1 MFETPVTVIGSIVG
15 DLKRRQ
21 VGSDEM
27 IKFRVASNARRRR
40 DDGSWVNSNSL
51 FINVTC
57 WGRLVTGVGA
67 ALGKGAPVIVHG
79 HLHTSEFED
88 KDGNRRQVTEMK
100 AIAVGP
106 DLSRTIA
113 RIEKVGY
120 TGKQEGAEAPEQP
133 DPGTEDATPELSE
146 TDESSEESV
155 NLRLSA

>member
-40 DDGSWVNSNSL
+40 EDGSWVNANSL

-88 KDGNRRQVTEMK
+88 KDGNRRQITEMK

-113 RIEKVGY
+113 RIEKAGY
-120 TGKQEGAEAPEQP
+120 TGTQEDAEGAEQP
-133 DPGTEDATPELSE
+133 GSGAEESTTEPAEA
-146 TDESSEESV
+146 DESSEDSV
-155 NLRLSA
+155 NMRLSA

>member
-27 IKFRVASNARRRR
+27 IRFRVVSNARRRR
-40 DDGSWVNSNSL
+40 EDGSWVNSNAL
-51 FINVTC
+51 FINVSC

-79 HLHTSEFED
+79 HLYTSEFED
-88 KDGNRRQVTEMK
+88 KEGNRRQVTEMK

-120 TGKQEGAEAPEQP
+120 TGRHNDAEAPEQP
-133 DPGTEDATPELSE
+133 DSGAGQSTAGLLEM
-146 TDESSEESV
+146 DESSEESV
-155 NLRLSA
+155 NLPLSA

>member
-1 MFETPVTVIGSIVG
+1 MFETPVTVIGTIVG
-15 DLKRRQ
+15 DMKRRQ
-21 VGSDEM
+21 VGSDEV

-40 DDGSWVNSNSL
+40 EDGSWVTSNSL

-67 ALGKGAPVIVHG
+67 ALGKGAPVIAHG
-79 HLHTSEFED
+79 YLHTSEFED

-113 RIEKVGY
+113 RIEKTGY
-120 TGKQEGAEAPEQP
+120 TGRHEEAAAGEQPNPGAEKST
-133 DPGTEDATPELSE
+133 TEPTE
-146 TDESSEESV
+146 TDETGEESV
-155 NLRLSA
+155 NLPLSA

>member
-113 RIEKVGY
+113 RIEKAGY
-120 TGKQEGAEAPEQP
+120 VGKQEDAEAPEQP
-133 DPGTEDATPELSE
+133 GAGAEEPTAEPGEG
-146 TDESSEESV
+146 DESSEETV